1 MKCAIIGSPQGG
13 IKEVIDNEKNG
24 LMINNEQ
31 ELKEALDRLLSD
43 SSLREKL
50 SNRIY
55 DTVKSNFLW
64 SVTAKKIMHDIEKD
78 NVYEK

>member
-31 ELKEALDRLLSD
+31 ELKEALDRLISD